1 MKTKNKS
8 SNLFIEIVALLCILT
23 ILYFIFKTVNDIEIF
38 FGIIMLSFG
47 VLAVIWTLLAK
58 YNLSPKSTLR
68 LFTNNFLSCSISVL
82 FYSIIRLLSD
92 FVSIPF
98 HAYLE
103 FFFISITF
111 FFFVL
116 VSYYIYIIGN
126 EFGFQKESSQIKK
139 ALKKKA

>member
-1 MKTKNKS
+1 MKKKN
-8 SNLFIEIVALLCILT
+8 NLSILIKELIALIIILT
-23 ILYFIFKTVNDIEIF
+23 ILSFILQIVNNLKLF
-38 FGIIMLSFG
+38 FGIVMLSFG

-68 LFTNNFLSCSISVL
+68 FFTNNFLSCSLSVL

-92 FVSIPF
+92 FISIPF
-98 HAYLE
+98 SSYLE

-116 VSYYIYIIGN
+116 ASYYIYLIGN
-126 EFGFQKESSQIKK
+126 EFGFQRESSQMKKIIKK
-139 ALKKKA
+139 KS